1 MIVLDTNII
10 SELVK
15 SSPDRN
21 VADWFRREGETSCY
35 LNSIVV
41 MEQSFGAQRF
51 HLRTGSDRYV
61 RSLESL
67 LANQFRGRV
76 LDFVGDAPVMT
87 GRLRA
92 RRESIGRP
100 ISVQDAMIAAICL
113 SHDATLATRNVK
125 DFEGLDLKL
134 VNPFE
139 EA

>member
-15 SSPDRN
+15 SSPDKN
-21 VADWFRREGETSCY
+21 VAVWFRRQAESNVY

-41 MEQSFGAQRF
+41 MEQSFGAERF
-51 HLRTGSDRYV
+51 YQRTGSDRYI
-61 RSLESL
+61 RSLERSL
-67 LANQFRGRV
+67 AVQFRGRV
-76 LDFVGDAPVMT
+76 LEFNEATSMLT

-92 RRESIGRP
+92 KRESAGRP

-113 SHDATLATRNVK
+113 SHDATLATRNTK

>member
-15 SSPDRN
+15 SSPDKN
-21 VADWFRREGETSCY
+21 VAVWFRRQAESNVY

-41 MEQSFGAQRF
+41 MEQSFGAERF
-51 HLRTGSDRYV
+51 YQRTGSDRYI
-61 RSLESL
+61 RSLERSL
-67 LANQFRGRV
+67 AVQFRERV
-76 LDFVGDAPVMT
+76 LEFNEATSMLT

-92 RRESIGRP
+92 KRESAGRP

-113 SHDATLATRNVK
+113 SHDATLATRNTK